1 MTLYPNIIYH
11 SDTETIVF
19 LDSLQRI
26 GNSRSA
32 EITQYNSSSD
42 GKLKTFNSSNGNR
55 GMVLIGKISTDNEST
70 IRRQLDYLLGKQVYI
85 MMGAE
90 NLATLGKINSYDFQ
104 KQVGTY
110 TPVVLN
116 ISCDGST
123 EGQFWDGTD
132 YFSTSKCA
140 VESDDDSVNGISVRL
155 YQSGSYVRNF
165 VKQSEWTLP
174 AGDYIFF
181 ARVVDQYNITDEI
194 TLEVRNYIDDTVIAS
209 DTYTT
214 TMGEFFPE
222 YAFVKLDFTIDS
234 ADDGD
239 DVQFK
244 VIKNTSNVNNVY
256 LGAWGFVR
264 TD

>member
-11 SDTETIVF
+11 ADTGIEVF

-26 GNSRSA
+26 GNVRYADVVDYHGSG
-32 EITQYNSSSD
+32 D
-42 GKLKTFNSSNGNR
+42 GNLKTFIRSQGPRS
-55 GMVLIGKISTDNEST
+55 MTLEGKISTDNENT
-70 IRRQLDYLLGKQVYI
+70 IRRQLNYLIGEQVYI

-90 NLATLGKINSYDFQ
+90 ELATLAKIRSCAFN
-104 KQVGTY
+104 KAVGTY
-110 TPVVLN
+110 TPLTLDVV
-116 ISCDGST
+116 CDGSS

-132 YFSTSKCA
+132 YFSTSNCA

-194 TLEVRNYIDDTVIAS
+194 TLEVRNYIDDTAIAS

-214 TMGEFFPE
+214 TMGEIFPE

>member
-1 MTLYPNIIYH
+1 MPVRV
-11 SDTETIVF
+11 D
-19 LDSLQRI
+19 
-26 GNSRSA
+26 
-32 EITQYNSSSD
+32 
-42 GKLKTFNSSNGNR
+42 
-55 GMVLIGKISTDNEST
+55 
-70 IRRQLDYLLGKQVYI
+70 
-85 MMGAE
+85 
-90 NLATLGKINSYDFQ
+90 
-104 KQVGTY
+104 TY
-110 TPVVLN
+110 TPLTMDIV
-116 ISCDGST
+116 CDGSS

-194 TLEVRNYIDDTVIAS
+194 TLEVRNYIDDTAIAS

-214 TMGEFFPE
+214 TMGEIFPE